1 MSDQNRDQQIAMVN
15 SPGMRVL
22 LTHDPAKILKL
33 ISCPVLVING
43 ELDLQVPPQQ
53 NLPPIAAALA
63 EGKAADFTIVKMP
76 SLNHLLQT
84 SVTGSVS
91 EYGTIEE
98 TISPMALEMITT
110 WLRRH
115 AKTP

>member
-1 MSDQNRDQQIAMVN
+1 MLMK
-15 SPGMRVL
+15 
-22 LTHDPAKILKL
+22 HDPAKTLRTVT
-33 ISCPVLVING
+33 CPVLVVNG

-63 EGKAADFTIVKMP
+63 EGNPDFTIVKMP

-84 SVTGSVS
+84 ATTGSVA

-98 TISPMALEMITT
+98 TIAPAALDVLTK
-110 WLRRH
+110 WLARH
-115 AKTP
+115 VHVP